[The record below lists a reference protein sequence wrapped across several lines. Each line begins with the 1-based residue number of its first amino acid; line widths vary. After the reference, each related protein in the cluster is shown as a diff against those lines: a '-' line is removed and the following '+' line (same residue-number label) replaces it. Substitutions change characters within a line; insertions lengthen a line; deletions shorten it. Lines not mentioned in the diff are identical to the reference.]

1 MKKLLLGSATLAL
14 FAIAIILFQLSC
26 KKQAIAQTGSNY
38 TLPPATTSKLG
49 GIIVGKG
56 LSITSSGILSTDSS
70 TASGTSQTNQNL
82 ILTSYLNSDS
92 TLALYDYN
100 GTLLRTIQPS
110 SAIIDF
116 TKYKIREA
124 RLSPDG
130 KLIIVSGQSTSV
142 NFGDAVFTMDTY
154 GNNVKKIFTQNA
166 AIRYLD
172 IK

>member
-1 MKKLLLGSATLAL
+1 MKKLLLSSAVLVL
-14 FAIAIILFQLSC
+14 FAIAIIIFQLSC

-38 TLPPATTSKLG
+38 TLPPATTSTLG

-56 LSITSSGILSTDSS
+56 LSITSSGILSADSS
-70 TASGTSQTNQNL
+70 TTTGTSQTNQNL

-92 TLALYDYN
+92 TLALYDYS

-110 SAIIDF
+110 SAVMDF

-124 RLSPDG
+124 KLSPDG
-130 KLIIVSGQSTSV
+130 KLIIVSGQSRSV

-166 AIRYLD
+166 SLRYLD
-172 IK
+172 IR